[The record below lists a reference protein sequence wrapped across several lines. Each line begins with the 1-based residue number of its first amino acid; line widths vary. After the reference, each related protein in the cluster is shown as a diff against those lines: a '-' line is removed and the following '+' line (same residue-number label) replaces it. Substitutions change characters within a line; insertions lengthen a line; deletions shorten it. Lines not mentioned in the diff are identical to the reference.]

1 MQYPSPALF
10 KDIFE
15 TTDNF
20 NNQTNRWLLQVA
32 LQAEFGKIVLAFILE
47 RLQAGDRQNLQLLP
61 LPKTILTEDGFEFT
75 LSDSRRAFEAG
86 GDLIIELE
94 EVLELMSLS
103 CKNRSQELLPDFR
116 VKTWTSGRYS
126 NYL

>member
-1 MQYPSPALF
+1 MQYPTPALF

-15 TTDNF
+15 TTNDF
-20 NNQTNRWLLQVA
+20 DEQTNRWLLQVA

-47 RLQAGDRQNLQLLP
+47 RLQAGDRQILQLLP
-61 LPKTILTEDGFEFT
+61 LPATILTEDGFEFN
-75 LSDSRRAFEAG
+75 LSNSRRAFEAE

-103 CKNRSQELLPDFR
+103 SKNRSQELLPDFFI
-116 VKTWTSGRYS
+116 KKWTSNEFR
-126 NYL
+126 N